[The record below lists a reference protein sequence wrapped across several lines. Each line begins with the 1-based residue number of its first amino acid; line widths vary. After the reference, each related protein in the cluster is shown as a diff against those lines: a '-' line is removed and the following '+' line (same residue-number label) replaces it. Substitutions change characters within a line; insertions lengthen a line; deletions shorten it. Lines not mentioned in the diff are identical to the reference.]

1 MSRFNAERLKVASAV
16 QKDLA
21 TPNVISREQAR
32 LYNSTFHQPLQ
43 STKPV
48 PESFE
53 ARLTRVFPANSP
65 VIFSVLP
72 CELPDRIAWLDA
84 AGYMLAESNKPSI
97 WHDTLANKRDFY
109 LDIRQR
115 SIVADEF

>member
-1 MSRFNAERLKVASAV
+1 VPDYYHWHLTNYPEAESKDDYFNPLHLGEW
-16 QKDLA
+16 
-21 TPNVISREQAR
+21 
-32 LYNSTFHQPLQ
+32 YNSTFHQPLQ